1 MKYSCIVVI
10 ALLIGTVF
18 SAAGDPHLRRGQ
30 ELIDWIEGD
39 MEGTIIIMFY
49 DQHAPES
56 RTKAMRE
63 EIEREILRPNPGFH
77 YYEVNAIIDDYK
89 DVREMCELNMKEL
102 KHSPTVMVSS
112 DGNGYWAHGQG
123 AVQEIKY
130 QLPNYSIDIRRQLGL
145 IR

>member
-39 MEGTIIIMFY
+39 MEGTIIVMFY

-102 KHSPTVMVSS
+102 KHSPTVWFQVMEMDIGLMDKEQFKKLNINSLT
-112 DGNGYWAHGQG
+112 
-123 AVQEIKY
+123 I
-130 QLPNYSIDIRRQLGL
+130 PSISEDSLD
-145 IR
+145 